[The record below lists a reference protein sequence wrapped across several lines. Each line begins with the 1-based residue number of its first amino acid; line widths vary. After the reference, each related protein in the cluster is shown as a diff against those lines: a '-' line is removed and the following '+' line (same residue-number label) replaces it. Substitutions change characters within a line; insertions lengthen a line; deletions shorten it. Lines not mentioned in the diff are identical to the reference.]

1 MRLMNKKNCAAFTLI
16 ELMVVICLCALLAGL
31 AMVHL
36 SFLDRTIA
44 RAEIDKLAT
53 VCVYLQQLA
62 IATNSERYLV
72 FDTQKNEYYFD
83 AYHEKLS
90 QRIRF
95 GCLPGVLGPPGNPT
109 HSVEKI
115 ITFPGHKICFYPTGI
130 ISSGTVYVID
140 KKGQSQYALSNAV
153 SQVSYLRMYRYDG
166 TWKLYD

>member
-1 MRLMNKKNCAAFTLI
+1 MNKKKRAAFTLI
-16 ELMVVICLCALLAGL
+16 ELMVVICLCALLAGF

-62 IATNSERYLV
+62 IATNTEKHLI
-72 FDTQKNEYYFD
+72 FDIQKNEYHFD
-83 AYHEKLS
+83 AYHEKLP
-90 QRIRF
+90 QHLKF
-95 GCLPGVLGPPGNPT
+95 GCLPGVFGPPGNPV
-109 HSVEKI
+109 HSVEKV

-130 ISSGTVYVID
+130 ISSGTVYLTD
-140 KKGQSQYALSNAV
+140 KKGHYQYALSNAV